1 VTRSRRVDLAIIG
14 AGPAGLSAALEAKA
28 VGVEVLVIDEN
39 DQPGGQIFRQPPRSF
54 RIGDRSK
61 LGRDFERGRKL
72 LDAAASADIRIE
84 NNTTVWNIAPGHLA
98 CCSGD
103 QSWEVHSDAVLIATG
118 AYDRPV
124 PLPGWTLP
132 GVFTSGG
139 IQTLLKSQRVLA
151 GRRVLLTGTGPLNL
165 VLANQLAAAGGTVV
179 AVLELANPGLTELV
193 PMLLGP
199 WPLLSDGIGYVAQL
213 IRRKIPLMRGWTL
226 LEARGTDQV
235 SSAVI
240 GKVDHDWR
248 LIKGT
253 EQTLEVDTI
262 CLGYGLVPSTELSR
276 LIGCKQRYDRRLGGW
291 IPEHDLFQET
301 SIPKVF
307 VAGDGSGVAG
317 SLVAMEEGRVSG
329 LRAAMRLKKINEAEF
344 NEKAAPSLRRLR
356 RLGQFR
362 AILDGLSA
370 PRPGLFERMTDDT
383 LICRCEEVSL
393 GDCRN
398 AVKEGAVSLMELK
411 PRLRAGMGMCQARIC
426 GPTLVEVLGGLTGQA
441 PELIQPFSPRPP
453 VKPIPLAALLDGEAA
468 E

>member
-1 VTRSRRVDLAIIG
+1 MRTERVDLAIVG

-28 VGVEVLVIDEN
+28 AGAEVLVIDEN
-39 DQPGGQIFRQPPRSF
+39 DEPGGQIFRQPPRSF
-54 RIGDRSK
+54 RIEDRAR
-61 LGRDFERGRKL
+61 LGRDFERGRRL
-72 LDAAASADIRIE
+72 LDAVAAAGIRVE
-84 NNTTVWNIAPGHLA
+84 NKTSVWNVAPGHLA
-98 CCSGD
+98 CCSGET
-103 QSWEVHSDAVLIATG
+103 SWEVKSDAIVIAAG

-139 IQTLLKSQRVLA
+139 VQTLLKSQRILA

-165 VLANQLAAAGGTVV
+165 VLANQLAEAGAAVV
-179 AVLELANPGLTELV
+179 AVLELADPGVTELM

-199 WPLLSDGIGYVAQL
+199 WPLLSDGIGYLMRLV
-213 IRRKIPLMRGWTL
+213 RRGIPLMRGWTL
-226 LEARGTDQV
+226 IEARGTDQV
-235 SSAVI
+235 TSAVI
-240 GKVDHDWR
+240 GKVDRDWR

-253 EQTLEVDTI
+253 ERTLDVDTI

-276 LIGCKQRYDRRLGGW
+276 LIGCNHRYDPGLGGW
-291 IPEHDLFQET
+291 IPEHDLYRET
-301 SIPKVF
+301 SIAKVF

-317 SLVAMEEGRVSG
+317 SLVAIEEGRVAG
-329 LRAAMRLKKINEAEF
+329 LRAAMRLGKISEAAF
-344 NEKAAPSLRRLR
+344 SEKAAPSLQRLR
-356 RLGQFR
+356 RLGRFR

-393 GDCRN
+393 GDCRQ

-411 PRLRAGMGMCQARIC
+411 PGLRAGMGMCQARIC
-426 GPTLVEVLGGLTGQA
+426 GPTLVEVLAGLTGQA
-441 PELIQPFSPRPP
+441 PETVTPFSQRPP
-453 VKPIPLAALLDGEAA
+453 VKPIPLAALLDSEAA